1 MGNVRVAHYLSSF
14 HKNAVFVKTRHCFIY
29 PPSVAEMSFLG
40 IPKKLLQMMENLK
53 SAERILSSPV
63 DKLYRLQTTKKFANK
78 AKI

>member
-1 MGNVRVAHYLSSF
+1 M
-14 HKNAVFVKTRHCFIY
+14 
-29 PPSVAEMSFLG
+29 AEMSFLG